1 MLLEG
6 IRTWFRIG
14 LRAAALPRGHGSCWR
29 RSRRAPCLIRS
40 VRAAAVLALA
50 ERVAAAAE
58 AALAERVA
66 AVAEAALAVLA
77 AAPAVAE
84 QVAVAAAAPAAV
96 VAAVVRAERVVA
108 VAAAEQ
114 EAAPEA
120 GASIPIPITTTLPTA
135 SRERSCRSFQLRLRR
150 ISRFLLR

>member
-50 ERVAAAAE
+50 ERVAAA
-58 AALAERVA
+58 
-66 AVAEAALAVLA
+66 AEAALAVLA

>member
-58 AALAERVA
+58 
-66 AVAEAALAVLA
+66 
-77 AAPAVAE
+77 
-84 QVAVAAAAPAAV
+84 AAV